1 MRADHD
7 LAFMLQY
14 ENIAWYEDGKVNILD
29 RRVYP
34 AKVEFVTCCS
44 HTEVAQAITD
54 MVTQSAG
61 PYTAVPMG
69 MALAAYECRD
79 KSAAEQMEYL
89 RKAAYTISHARPTT
103 VKRMALLCDLC
114 LAEAE
119 RALAAGEN
127 AAEAIKSK
135 TIELNN
141 VRYSRMATIGK
152 YLVDMFPENGT
163 VMTHCFAET
172 IVGMMLR
179 ECSERGKHIRLFCPE
194 TRPYFQGARLTATV
208 CRDMGFDVTVI
219 SDNMPA
225 FVMRRRRSM
234 SLPPLPTPSAAT
246 AMWSTRLAPSR
257 TPSSQSTW
265 AFRTL

>member
-1 MRADHD
+1 MQRADHD

-29 RRVYP
+29 RRIYP
-34 AKVEFVTCCS
+34 ARVEFVTC
-44 HTEVAQAITD
+44 HTHQEVAQAITD

-69 MALAAYECRD
+69 MALAAHECRD
-79 KSAAEQMEYL
+79 KTAAEQMEYL
-89 RKAAYTISHARPTT
+89 RKAAHTISHARPTT

-119 RALAAGEN
+119 RALAAGEDT
-127 AAEAIKSK
+127 AQAIVNK
-135 TIELNN
+135 TVELNN
-141 VRYSRMATIGK
+141 TRYERVAKIGK
-152 YLVDMFPENGT
+152 YLVDLFPENGT

-194 TRPYFQGARLTATV
+194 PRP
-208 CRDMGFDVTVI
+208 
-219 SDNMPA
+219 
-225 FVMRRRRSM
+225 
-234 SLPPLPTPSAAT
+234 
-246 AMWSTRLAPSR
+246 
-257 TPSSQSTW
+257 
-265 AFRTL
+265 